1 MKKDYAYIAPL
12 DKSTDQTIK
21 IIQKGIENTY
31 FKKPAQWV
39 PHITLARGSYLT
51 DAELLTVKERFSAFK
66 NMPSFKIN
74 LNNFIF
80 QKKSEDNYSLRI
92 AVEKND
98 NIKNLSESI
107 VKATEEF
114 ETPMTIFTQEEYWIT
129 ICGNISENEK
139 SKIKTY
145 LDTIKIPKEV
155 VIDKVLIFYS
165 VFNSDKPAYAYEIA
179 QFPLT
184 D

>member
-12 DKSTDQTIK
+12 DKSTDQIIK
-21 IIQKGIENTY
+21 VIQKEIEDTHS
-31 FKKPAQWV
+31 KKPAQWV

-51 DAELLTVKERFSAFK
+51 DSELLTVKERFSTFK
-66 NMPSFKIN
+66 SMLPFKIN

-98 NIKNLSESI
+98 NIKSLSEGI
-107 VKATEEF
+107 VKATKEF
-114 ETPMTIFTQEEYWIT
+114 ETPITVFTQEEYWIT
-129 ICGNISENEK
+129 ICGNISEKEK

-155 VIDKVLIFYS
+155 VIDKVSIFYS

-179 QFPLT
+179 HFP
-184 D
+184 